1 MLYFFG
7 RLTQQ
12 SHVDESR
19 LNYILLNQDR
29 LGCETYRGLQDSL
42 QSGRITGM
50 PFILPSNFK
59 GSPRYM
65 YQNYQDAMAMVRAL
79 GKPTYFI
86 TFTCNSDWED
96 VKTNIMDGQTTA
108 DRAIEF
114 Q

>member
-1 MLYFFG
+1 
-7 RLTQQ
+7 
-12 SHVDESR
+12 
-19 LNYILLNQDR
+19 
-29 LGCETYRGLQDSL
+29 
-42 QSGRITGM
+42 
-50 PFILPSNFK
+50 
-59 GSPRYM
+59 M

-86 TFTCNSDWED
+86 TFTCNPDWED